1 MSTIL
6 MVTVGGIDAHH
17 RALADARIPGL
28 LMVASLLR
36 LEDLTIRYAERTAL
50 DSVSLDVRA
59 GEIVALLGPSGSGKS
74 SMLRAVTGLEPPA
87 AGSVWFEGRDITT
100 QPTHERGF
108 GLMFQDF
115 ALFPHRD
122 VGDNV
127 AFGLRMRGQSAA
139 AMTARVAEVLGLV
152 GLPGA
157 ERRSV
162 TQLSGGEQQ
171 RVALA
176 RALAPEPR
184 LLMLDEPM
192 GSLDRALRER
202 LPIELRAIFLR
213 LGLTVLYVTHDQE
226 EAFSVA
232 DRVVILRGGRIEAD
246 GTPQELWTRPPSG
259 FVATFLGFRN
269 VAPVTV
275 HAGVALTPWGEL
287 LLPDAPDGQGTIV
300 LKPGSLSITP
310 DGAIGGVVAG
320 QRFKGDHALV
330 TLDTD
335 AGGSLELEVRH
346 GPPPEVGTRLAIAAD
361 PEAIERVA
369 GLTTHALAPHRPRAG
384 QRQPSS
390 GATNLR
396 MLSMAW
402 AL

>member
-1 MSTIL
+1 M
-6 MVTVGGIDAHH
+6 
-17 RALADARIPGL
+17 ADAAAP
-28 LMVASLLR
+28 MVDAAAPMVDAAAPMVDAALR
-36 LEDLTIRYAERTAL
+36 LEALTVRYAERIAL
-50 DSVSLDVRA
+50 ESVDLVVRP

-74 SMLRAVTGLEPPA
+74 SMLRAIAGLEPPA
-87 AGSVWFEGRDITT
+87 AGRVWFEGRDITA

-127 AFGLRMRGQSAA
+127 AFGLRMRGRTAPLMA
-139 AMTARVAEVLGLV
+139 ARVTEMLDLV

-192 GSLDRALRER
+192 GSLDRSLRER
-202 LPIELRAIFLR
+202 LPTELRAIFLR

-232 DRVVILRGGRIEAD
+232 DRVVILRAGRVVAD
-246 GTPQELWTRPPSG
+246 GTPEALWAAPPDA
-259 FVATFLGFRN
+259 FTATFLGFRN
-269 VAPVTV
+269 VAPVSLV
-275 HAGVALTPWGEL
+275 DGVATTPWGDVPL
-287 LLPDAPDGQGTIV
+287 VGQPDGSGTLV
-300 LKPGSLSITP
+300 LRPGSLSLAA
-310 DGAIGGVVAG
+310 DGPIRGTVTSH
-320 QRFKGDHALV
+320 RFKGDHALV
-330 TLDTD
+330 SVETD
-335 AGGSLELEVRH
+335 AGASLELEVRDAL
-346 GPPPEVGTRLAIAAD
+346 PPEIGASVRIAVD
-361 PEAIERVA
+361 
-369 GLTTHALAPHRPRAG
+369 
-384 QRQPSS
+384 
-390 GATNLR
+390 ATKVDL
-396 MLSMAW
+396 LPA
-402 AL
+402 

>member
-1 MSTIL
+1 M
-6 MVTVGGIDAHH
+6 
-17 RALADARIPGL
+17 ADAARPIL
-28 LMVASLLR
+28 DATLR
-36 LEDLTIRYAERTAL
+36 LDDLTVRYAKRTAL
-50 DSVSLDVRA
+50 DSIDLDVRP

-74 SMLRAVTGLEPPA
+74 SMLRAIAGLEPPA

-127 AFGLRMRGQSAA
+127 AFGLRMRGQSAP
-139 AMTARVAEVLGLV
+139 AMTARVAEVLELV

-202 LPIELRAIFLR
+202 LPMELRAIFLR

-232 DRVVILRGGRIEAD
+232 DRVVILRAGRIEAD
-246 GTPQELWTRPPSG
+246 GTPEALWSRPPSG

-269 VAPVTV
+269 VALVTV
-275 HAGVALTPWGEL
+275 RDEVAATPWGP
-287 LLPDAPDGQGTIV
+287 LPVPAGV
-300 LKPGSLSITP
+300 P
-310 DGAIGGVVAG
+310 DGAATMVLRPGALSLAASGHIGGTVASR
-320 QRFKGDHALV
+320 RFKGDHALV
-330 TLDTD
+330 TVDTD
-335 AGGSLELEVRH
+335 AGGSLELEVRD
-346 GPPPEVGTRLAIAAD
+346 GPPPEVGTRVIITVDTSKMDL
-361 PEAIERVA
+361 PA
-369 GLTTHALAPHRPRAG
+369 G
-384 QRQPSS
+384 
-390 GATNLR
+390 
-396 MLSMAW
+396 
-402 AL
+402 

>member
-1 MSTIL
+1 M
-6 MVTVGGIDAHH
+6 
-17 RALADARIPGL
+17 ADA
-28 LMVASLLR
+28 LLR
-36 LEDLTIRYAERTAL
+36 LEDLTVRYAERTAL
-50 DSVSLDVRA
+50 DSVDLDLQP

-74 SMLRAVTGLEPPA
+74 SMLRAISGLEPPA
-87 AGSVWFEGRDITT
+87 AGRVWFDGRDITT

-139 AMTARVAEVLGLV
+139 AMTARVAAVLGLV

-192 GSLDRALRER
+192 GSLDRSLRER
-202 LPIELRAIFLR
+202 LPAELRAIFLR

-232 DRVVILRGGRIEAD
+232 DRVVILRTGHIEAD
-246 GTPQELWTRPPSG
+246 GSPEALWSRPPSG

-269 VAPVTV
+269 VAAAEVRGGVAGTPWGPVTV
-275 HAGVALTPWGEL
+275 PSGT
-287 LLPDAPDGQGTIV
+287 PDGPATIV
-300 LKPGSLSITP
+300 LPPASLSVES
-310 DGAIGGVVAG
+310 GAPIAGEVAS
-320 QRFKGDHALV
+320 QRFRGDHASL
-330 TLDTD
+330 TLLTD
-335 AGGSLELEVRH
+335 AGGLLELEVRG
-346 GPPPEVGTRLAIAAD
+346 GPTPQVGTRLMVRVD
-361 PEAIERVA
+361 PEMVRLLRVD
-369 GLTTHALAPHRPRAG
+369 G
-384 QRQPSS
+384 
-390 GATNLR
+390 
-396 MLSMAW
+396 
-402 AL
+402 